1 MGSSSFSTDAANEH
15 DPEPAITV
23 IAPPPEAAI
32 LPAVEIQRRW
42 SFVLLLILT
51 GLALLLLSS
60 HLQSSHPTA
69 TPVQWS
75 PLPTRAPTATPPGP
89 DEPLAQAQVALLA
102 GDLKQA
108 ERWWREAQKR
118 APNDGAVLLEGA
130 RLALRR
136 GDLDRAE
143 RLGWAALKAA
153 PQAGNA
159 WALLG
164 EIANR
169 RGEAKSAADLW
180 AVAQSLDPQLRDDL
194 FTARW
199 VAARRAHDTA
209 ALRELAQQR
218 IIDHPNDPLLIYYRA
233 EALLQMQSPRTAI
246 DLLLLGM
253 EGKTQDAAVLWYTL
267 GRAYLMLNAPDSAR
281 IALEEALLAFRRGDT
296 TLYLATDEPERDI
309 NEAIARAYILSRRCD
324 LAAERLAYLVTP
336 YPDLAPLWEKAAACP
351 TPTPTPTPWLPAD
364 WALSPDQ
371 R

>member
-1 MGSSSFSTDAANEH
+1 MSA
-15 DPEPAITV
+15 
-23 IAPPPEAAI
+23 IAPLLEAVILPPVEAKRKLSGWPLAI
-32 LPAVEIQRRW
+32 LLASVG
-42 SFVLLLILT
+42 VAL
-51 GLALLLLSS
+51 LALSL
-60 HLQSSHPTA
+60 HLQ
-69 TPVQWS
+69 TPRPAES
-75 PLPTRAPTATPPGP
+75 PRPWEPMPTRAPTATPVGP
-89 DEPLAQAQVALLA
+89 EAALAQAQVALIG
-102 GDLKQA
+102 GDLVSAQ
-108 ERWWREAQKR
+108 RWWAEAHRR
-118 APNDGAVLLEGA
+118 APEDGAVLLEGA

-136 GDLDRAE
+136 GDLATAE
-143 RLGWAALKAA
+143 RRAWAAMRAL
-153 PQAGNA
+153 PEDGRV

-169 RGEAKSAADLW
+169 RGESKAAADFW
-180 AVAQSLDPQLRDDL
+180 AVAQSLDPALRDEL

-199 VAARRAHDTA
+199 VAARRAHDSE

-218 IIDHPNDPLLIYYRA
+218 MIEHPDDPLLLYYRA

-253 EGKTQDAAVLWYTL
+253 EGKEHREAVLWYTL
-267 GRAYLMLNAPDSAR
+267 GRAYLALNAPASAR
-281 IALEEALLAFRRGDT
+281 IALDQALIAFRRGDT
-296 TLYLATDEPERDI
+296 SLYLATDEPERDI

-336 YPDLAPLWEKAAACP
+336 YPELAPLWEKARTCP